1 MLNFAEILG
10 KDSLKKGSF
19 FANIKSAM
27 MDIFNSFQRKSQN
40 TAGPKVTGLT
50 TTFAVT
56 ANVITTF

>member
-27 MDIFNSFQRKSQN
+27 IDVLSSFQIKNQN
-40 TAGPKVTGLT
+40 TAGHKTTGLT
-50 TTFAVT
+50 TTGAAT
-56 ANVITTF
+56 AADTTTF